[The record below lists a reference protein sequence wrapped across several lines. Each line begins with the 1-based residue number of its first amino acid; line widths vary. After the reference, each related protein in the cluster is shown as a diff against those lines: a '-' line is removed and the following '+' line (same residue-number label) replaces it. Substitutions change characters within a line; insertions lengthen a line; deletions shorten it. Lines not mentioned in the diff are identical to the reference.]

1 MGSQKDSA
9 NILVCNFSIC
19 EGAAHLTFPYSP
31 HFFQAELNSPS
42 PFSPE
47 LVSDPS
53 LLPPDWSASVSPYVA
68 PFVGSMLEAEKA
80 CRALV
85 KKLEGDT
92 DEDEEE
98 EEDDEEG
105 EDLCNVKFR
114 SGPASFQGVCFA

>member
-1 MGSQKDSA
+1 
-9 NILVCNFSIC
+9 
-19 EGAAHLTFPYSP
+19 
-31 HFFQAELNSPS
+31 
-42 PFSPE
+42 
-47 LVSDPS
+47 
-53 LLPPDWSASVSPYVA
+53 VSPYVA

-114 SGPASFQGVCFA
+114 SGPPASRGRCFQVSA